1 MTIMSARH
9 GTPIGVSSSMPTKML
24 LSTLYIC
31 LCSSIVHSLSLQRI
45 GQSTFLPRSASRLPV
60 ALQPKTYPSS
70 RQQQHQR
77 RTTSSSSLSM
87 IFERMSEE
95 CIGSLVTAQS
105 ESARLAQPSVG
116 CEVMTIGIIDR
127 PERARKTLKAYGI
140 SLRKA
145 KLTVEHMFRDEE
157 EAANAAAGENGDN
170 DKKGN
175 IFTMSPQLL
184 NMNKKARDVELPFA
198 PPLKRVLTNAG
209 SIADAFDSPTVNG
222 EHVLLSLLGY
232 DAAQGKV
239 PDEVDHIVEER
250 GYAKGALAVFL
261 RMEGVDST
269 TFSSAEFCRRLVMD
283 IKYPDATNSE
293 GGPQLVTGNGE
304 QSATPTLSDVGVDLT
319 ELAMRM
325 ELDPVHGR
333 DEEVK
338 SALRTLVRRR
348 KNNPCLMGE
357 PGVGK
362 TAIAEGVAQI
372 LAAPNMLERLD
383 ELFDRNEDGEFV
395 KQEQVNR
402 LEFLAKQCPARL
414 RNHRIISLEL
424 ANLVAGTKYRGEFE
438 ERLQAIIEEVTDEK
452 APPTILF
459 IDEIHTLVGAGSAE
473 GGIDAANMLKPALAR
488 GKLQVMGATTISE
501 YRKYI
506 EKDAALERRM
516 QPLLVKEPTID
527 QTVQILEAIS
537 EQYGVHHGVKYT
549 QDSLVAAAK
558 LSERYVTDRFLPD
571 KAIDLLDEA
580 GAAVQMEHSFNSMST
595 NPPPEVTEQ
604 DISEIIS
611 QWSNIPIGKLTS
623 TESSTLLTLESSL
636 ASRVKGQERAIKSI
650 ARAVRRAR
658 SGLRDVGRPVASF
671 LFCGSTGVG
680 KTWLAKSLAAQYY
693 GSEKDMIRIDMSEYM
708 EKHTAS
714 RLTGPPPGYVGYEE
728 GGQLTE
734 AVRRSPHSV
743 VLLDEIEKAHRDV
756 LNVLLQVMEDGVL
769 TDGKG
774 RSVNFKNV
782 ILVMTSNVGSRK
794 ILELVGRQKLE
805 RALSEQGGE
814 QGGERGKKKKRRG
827 EEGSP
832 ASFEEYVMGDDEEL
846 NNSYGINSESEQPTN
861 GVTPLNTAAE
871 EYAALSE
878 VVHEELQQEMKPE
891 LLNRIDEIIVFSPLD
906 NANLRDIAHAIVDAS
921 IERAFKEKSIRLSVS
936 ECLIDCI
943 MDDGSHNA
951 AEFGARPMRRAAQR
965 LFEDA
970 VSDAIV
976 RGFLEDGDAATV
988 AMGLE
993 QNSESGMPQV
1003 VVMREKDG
1011 ELLMVD
1017 VDDGSGGIGM
1027 ASSRNARSL
1036 QLMGKDELQSQ
1047 PESML

>member
-1 MTIMSARH
+1 MR
-9 GTPIGVSSSMPTKML
+9 
-24 LSTLYIC
+24 
-31 LCSSIVHSLSLQRI
+31 
-45 GQSTFLPRSASRLPV
+45 
-60 ALQPKTYPSS
+60 
-70 RQQQHQR
+70 
-77 RTTSSSSLSM
+77 
-87 IFERMSEE
+87 
-95 CIGSLVTAQS
+95 
-105 ESARLAQPSVG
+105 
-116 CEVMTIGIIDR
+116 GIIDR
-127 PERARKTLKAYGI
+127 PERARRTLKSYGV

-145 KLTVEHMFRDEE
+145 RLTVENMFRDELGGGGVDSDGGGGGGGGQ
-157 EAANAAAGENGDN
+157 NRG
-170 DKKGN
+170 

-184 NMNKKARDVELPFA
+184 NMNRKARDVELPFA
-198 PPLKRVLTNAG
+198 PPLKRALSRAG
-209 SIADAFDSPTVNG
+209 TIADSFDSPSVNS

-232 DAAQGKV
+232 DPTTGRV
-239 PDEVDHIVEER
+239 PDEVDASVEER

-261 RMEGVDST
+261 RMEGGLSVEGGGGVGGSG
-269 TFSSAEFCRRLVMD
+269 FSASEFCRRLVMD
-283 IKYPDATNSE
+283 IKYPQDG
-293 GGPQLVTGNGE
+293 GGPGGAGGKGGNGE
-304 QSATPTLSDVGVDLT
+304 LVSGASKSSSTPTLSEVGTDLT
-319 ELAMRM
+319 EMATRM

-333 DEEVK
+333 DDEIR

-372 LAAPNMLERLD
+372 LAAPNMLDRLD
-383 ELFDRNEDGEFV
+383 ELFDRRTLGDVAVDGGGGMGGGYEYGSGGYDDGDFV
-395 KQEQVNR
+395 KQDQVDR
-402 LEFLAKQCPARL
+402 IRELAKLCPAKL
-414 RNHRIISLEL
+414 RNHRVVSLEL

-438 ERLQAIIEEVTDEK
+438 ERLQAIVEEVTDER

-459 IDEIHTLVGAGSAE
+459 IDVGAGSAE

-488 GKLQVMGATTISE
+488 GKLQVIGATTISE

-506 EKDAALERRM
+506 EKDAALERRL
-516 QPLLVKEPTID
+516 QPLLIKEPTID
-527 QTVQILEAIS
+527 QTVEILEAIS
-537 EQYGVHHGVKYT
+537 DKYGAHHGVKYT
-549 QDSLVAAAK
+549 RESLVAAAK
-558 LSERYVTDRFLPD
+558 LSERYITDRFLPD

-580 GAAVQMEHSFNSMST
+580 GAAVQMEHSFLSVIT
-595 NPPPEVTEQ
+595 PNPPPNVTER
-604 DISEIIS
+604 DISKIIS
-611 QWSNIPIGKLTS
+611 QWTNIPIGKLTS

-636 ASRVKGQERAIKSI
+636 ASRVKGQQRAIKSI

-658 SGLRDVGRPVASF
+658 SGLRDAGRPVASF

-774 RSVNFKNV
+774 RSICFKNV
-782 ILVMTSNVGSRK
+782 ILVMTSNVGSRQ
-794 ILELVGRQKLE
+794 ILELVGRQRLE
-805 RALSEQGGE
+805 RAKNA
-814 QGGERGKKKKRRG
+814 RKKKRRRTDGGG
-827 EEGSP
+827 ESST
-832 ASFEEYVMGDDEEL
+832 SFEDYVMGG
-846 NNSYGINSESEQPTN
+846 GINGGSETTDDFMSTISPYE
-861 GVTPLNTAAE
+861 LAE
-871 EYAALSE
+871 EYSALSE
-878 VVHEELQQEMKPE
+878 IVQDELQKEMKPE

-906 NANLRDIAHAIVDAS
+906 DGNLRDIARAIVDAS
-921 IERAFKEKSIRLSVS
+921 IDRAYKERSITLSVTES
-936 ECLIDCI
+936 LIDSI
-943 MDDGSHNA
+943 VNDGTINA

-976 RGFLEDGDAATV
+976 RGFLQEGDGGVVD
-988 AMGLE
+988 MGLGT
-993 QNSESGMPQV
+993 NGMAGLPTV
-1003 VVMREKDG
+1003 IIKRKRDG
-1011 ELLMVD
+1011 EVLVVD

-1027 ASSRNARSL
+1027 AASSRSSNVYAMS
-1036 QLMGKDELQSQ
+1036 KDELQ
-1047 PESML
+1047 PDMML

>member
-1 MTIMSARH
+1 
-9 GTPIGVSSSMPTKML
+9 
-24 LSTLYIC
+24 
-31 LCSSIVHSLSLQRI
+31 
-45 GQSTFLPRSASRLPV
+45 
-60 ALQPKTYPSS
+60 
-70 RQQQHQR
+70 
-77 RTTSSSSLSM
+77 
-87 IFERMSEE
+87 MSEE
-95 CIGSLVTAQS
+95 CIGGLVTAQS
-105 ESARLAQPSVG
+105 ESARLAQPNVG

-127 PERARKTLKAYGI
+127 PERARKTLKSYGI

-145 KLTVEHMFRDEE
+145 KLTVEQMFRAEE
-157 EAANAAAGENGDN
+157 EAANAADEEENG
-170 DKKGN
+170 KKGKGN

-198 PPLKRVLTNAG
+198 PPLKRVLSNAG
-209 SIADAFDSPTVNG
+209 SIADSFDSPTVNA

-232 DAAQGKV
+232 DAVQGKV
-239 PDEVDHIVEER
+239 PQEVDDVVEER

-261 RMEGVDST
+261 RMEGVDSS

-283 IKYPDATNSE
+283 IKYPDSAE
-293 GGPQLVTGNGE
+293 GPQLVTGNGE
-304 QSATPTLSDVGVDLT
+304 QSATPTLMDVGTDLT
-319 ELAMRM
+319 ELATRM

-333 DEEVK
+333 DDEVK

-372 LAAPNMLERLD
+372 LAAPNMMERLD
-383 ELFDRNEDGEFV
+383 ELFDRNDLGEFE
-395 KQEQVNR
+395 KQDQIDR
-402 LEFLAKQCPARL
+402 MDLLARMCPPKL
-414 RNHRIISLEL
+414 RNHRVISLEL

-438 ERLQAIIEEVTDEK
+438 ERLQAIVEEVTDEK

-488 GKLQVMGATTISE
+488 GKLQVIGATTISE

-506 EKDAALERRM
+506 EKDAALERRL
-516 QPLLVKEPTID
+516 QPLLIKEPTID

-537 EQYGVHHGVKYT
+537 SQYEVHHGVKYT
-549 QDSLVAAAK
+549 PESLLAAAK
-558 LSERYVTDRFLPD
+558 LSERYITDRFLPD

-580 GAAVQMEHSFNSMST
+580 GAAVQLENAFNSISTT
-595 NPPPEVTEQ
+595 NPSPTVTEN
-604 DISEIIS
+604 DISAIIS
-611 QWSNIPIGKLTS
+611 EWSNIPIGKLTS
-623 TESSTLLTLESSL
+623 TESSTLMTLESSL
-636 ASRVKGQERAIKSI
+636 GERVKGQQRAIKSI
-650 ARAVRRAR
+650 SRAIRRAR
-658 SGLRDVGRPVASF
+658 SGMRDVGRPVASF

-693 GSEKDMIRIDMSEYM
+693 GSEKDMVRIDMSEYM

-734 AVRRSPHSV
+734 AVRRSPHTV
-743 VLLDEIEKAHRDV
+743 VLLDEVEKAHTDV

-774 RSVNFKNV
+774 RSVDFKNV
-782 ILVMTSNVGSRK
+782 ILVMTSNVGGRK
-794 ILELVGRQKLE
+794 ILDLVRQQKME
-805 RALSEQGGE
+805 RALSSQEGGDV
-814 QGGERGKKKKRRG
+814 RRKKKKRRVG

-832 ASFEEYVMGDDEEL
+832 ASSFEEYVMGEETNGDSNEMAEL
-846 NNSYGINSESEQPTN
+846 KTN
-861 GVTPLNTAAE
+861 GVTSEATAAQ
-871 EYAALSE
+871 EYSALSE
-878 VVHEELQQEMKPE
+878 VVQDELQNEMKPE

-906 NANLRDIAHAIVDAS
+906 DENLRDIAHAIVDAS
-921 IERAFKEKSIRLSVS
+921 IERAHNEKSIKLSVS
-936 ECLIDCI
+936 EAMIDSI
-943 MDDGSHNA
+943 MSDGAMNA

-976 RGFLEDGDAATV
+976 RGFLKEGDAATV
-988 AMGLE
+988 DMGLD
-993 QNSESGMPQV
+993 QGANGSGMPTV

-1011 ELLMVD
+1011 ELLYVD

-1027 ASSRNARSL
+1027 AASAASRRPSL
-1036 QLMGKDELQSQ
+1036 QMGEGELQ